1 MLQSLEVVKLVTG
14 AGEPLIGRL
23 LLFEALGTEFTE
35 LKVRRDPGLPDL
47 RPERPRDRRYEDL
60 GKFPDYELFCGAAG
74 SRPTPAR
81 RPAARPR
88 RRDLV
93 VCPPM
98 PKVKIPP
105 VLRAQTGGESVVE
118 VAGDDVGSVL
128 RGLADVHPG
137 VSGQLFDDAGELN
150 RYVNVYLNDEDV
162 RLLDGLGTAVS
173 GLRHGRHPAGD
184 GRRRPLTRLRESRRS
199 DR

>member
-1 MLQSLEVVKLVTG
+1 
-14 AGEPLIGRL
+14 
-23 LLFEALGTEFTE
+23 
-35 LKVRRDPGLPDL
+35 
-47 RPERPRDRRYEDL
+47 
-60 GKFPDYELFCGAAG
+60 
-74 SRPTPAR
+74 
-81 RPAARPR
+81 
-88 RRDLV
+88 
-93 VCPPM
+93 M

-128 RGLADVHPG
+128 RGLADVHLG

-173 GLRHGRHPAGD
+173 GSDTVVILPAMAGGGR
-184 GRRRPLTRLRESRRS
+184 
-199 DR
+199 